1 MITYRIDNRVDPSQR
16 DKISEKLDNLKSN
29 PAVAAILSNFSRSI
43 MVTTKNPNDAGDLP
57 EHITSIG
64 GKFIIASDV
73 DGPGLDYSRTATG
86 IDWNSY
92 DTILLISQNE
102 INDSLKQYT
111 FGATDEYP
119 EGEVK
124 SSLSRTIFHELMHLQ
139 FKWDDKPVGIN
150 FEEELAV
157 FSENVIYLPI
167 AQALGEHDSA
177 VAYGHAVDHWDGKG
191 RSGTV
196 SFEAYLKSPTG
207 HVGIDYANTNA
218 KIATFKGTD
227 GSSEL
232 VKTYHNEGYNVG
244 QYSYDH
250 YIVLTEK
257 RSQGSYLDAAVGFVS
272 GSRLDILTSDMMH
285 GDVQGAINLAIGAL
299 KAVHGSHYSQAMSF
313 DRVTGLGADAWGDTK
328 DHVNVLRYV
337 GPASAGTSD
346 TGTPDWLEIDDQA
359 ASLSTILVGAGGKQG
374 DVLRAGSGN
383 DLIIAAG
390 SVHNIVHGN
399 GGDDI
404 LVGTDADDRL
414 YGGADNNILIGRGGQ
429 NHLVGGSGS
438 SDRTIAYY
446 GDRPQ
451 GIIVYDGLDRV
462 EHDGVLDTIVDIKGF
477 VGTKW
482 NDVFVADGK
491 GHTFYGN
498 GGTDEFLAASG
509 GDTFRGVNGVISGT
523 ISFAALLTSG
533 IEIGETGTNVG
544 HVYDRPNLII
554 GSSQVDVIK
563 LSSTSRIAVRAGGG
577 DDDITV
583 SKGNAYGEGG
593 NDTFRVVAGIVGSI
607 IDGGDD
613 EDTIF
618 FESSYVPDAYVSINW
633 EDDRPGYAYKTANG
647 FMGGATLVSIEKFDF
662 SKDGVAIKTHL
673 RANTNNTITGT
684 DRGNDEIIGGHLIDI
699 IHAGGSSQSLTA
711 GYHNILNG
719 RDGDD
724 RLYGATNGDP
734 NLHGDWLIGGS
745 GNDKIYGSAGKD
757 RIDGGYGSTD
767 DDELHG
773 GAGDDLFFDASGT
786 NRIWG
791 DDGVDTLN
799 IASYSR
805 SQLTFGITDGW
816 HVVAAKDGSFTTYL
830 HSVERIVTR
839 NGTVSAEGVR
849 IARAASDPADQHVL
863 DDTGFDFS
871 GFDMTPKPDPEF
883 VEVEVSS
890 TGEGPF
896 YLISE
901 QDVLDFGSYPSAQAD
916 DTLIFYPDTPNG
928 NAAAAAEA
936 MPFDSYAGSFNQT
949 TYQHEIDQMSLY
961 GVYTQAPIHHD
972 MLII

>member
-1 MITYRIDNRVDPSQR
+1 MITFVHDVRMDPAVVEKVQQTLDR
-16 DKISEKLDNLKSN
+16 LMANGTVQELLTGVNMKIMFTNLKPDGQINTKGTGTGTQEMLLDVVHGLGHDYNYSGVE
-29 PAVAAILSNFSRSI
+29 ATGQTGYDQILLI
-43 MVTTKNPNDAGDLP
+43 DARALNEEIEVQDY
-57 EHITSIG
+57 SG
-64 GKFIIASDV
+64 GKFNMSFTRV
-73 DGPGLDYSRTATG
+73 L
-86 IDWNSY
+86 
-92 DTILLISQNE
+92 
-102 INDSLKQYT
+102 
-111 FGATDEYP
+111 
-119 EGEVK
+119 
-124 SSLSRTIFHELMHLQ
+124 FHELMHTRFDWPLGANLTA
-139 FKWDDKPVGIN
+139 FSD
-150 FEEELAV
+150 ELV
-157 FSENVIYLPI
+157 IFTENIFYRQV
-167 AQALGEHDSA
+167 ADELGESDTS
-177 VAYGHAVDHWDGKG
+177 VRYGHGHQAYNGQGV
-191 RSGTV
+191 SGLA
-196 SFEAYLKSPTG
+196 SFQAYLDSPTAN
-207 HVGIDYANTNA
+207 VEIDADGTDES
-218 KIATFKGTD
+218 KATFVAED
-227 GSSEL
+227 GVYRLS
-232 VKTYHNEGYNVG
+232 KTYFSSGHEIGE
-244 QYSYDH
+244 YSFDH
-250 YIVLTEK
+250 YTRITETK
-257 RSQGSYLDAAVGFVS
+257 AVGSYITTTIS
-272 GSRLDILTSDMMH
+272 GLSVDPRFWTVTSDMMGGNLSAALADAVNAVSSLADFTSSFTVAYNRISGLANDGFTDRDIRYAGPSSHGSTNPETPAWVGVDDTEAPASYSTVLIGPGGRH
-285 GDVQGAINLAIGAL
+285 GD
-299 KAVHGSHYSQAMSF
+299 
-313 DRVTGLGADAWGDTK
+313 
-328 DHVNVLRYV
+328 
-337 GPASAGTSD
+337 
-346 TGTPDWLEIDDQA
+346 
-359 ASLSTILVGAGGKQG
+359 IL
-374 DVLRAGSGN
+374 DAGSGN
-383 DLIIAAG
+383 DLVIAAG
-390 SVHNIVHGN
+390 SVQNILHGN

-404 LVGTDADDRL
+404 LVGTDANDKL
-414 YGGADNNILIGRGGQ
+414 YGGVGNNILIGRGGQ
-429 NHLVGGSGS
+429 NHLVGGS
-438 SDRTIAYY
+438 DNTIAYY

-451 GIIVYDGLDRV
+451 GIIVYDGLGRV

-477 VGTKW
+477 VGTKR

-498 GGTDEFLAASG
+498 GGTDEFLTASG

-563 LSSTSRIAVRAGGG
+563 LSSSSRIAVRAGGG

-633 EDDRPGYAYKTANG
+633 EDDTPGYAYKTANG

-673 RANTNNTITGT
+673 RANTNNEITGT

-699 IHAGGSSQSLTA
+699 IHAGGSSKSLSA

-724 RLYGATNGDP
+724 ELYGATNGVP
-734 NLHGDWLIGGS
+734 SLQGDWLIGGA
-745 GNDKIYGSAGKD
+745 GNDTIYGSAGKD

-799 IASYSR
+799 LASYSR
-805 SQLTFGITDGW
+805 SQLTFGTTDGW

-830 HSVERIVTR
+830 YSVERIVTR

-849 IARAASDPADQHVL
+849 IARAASDPDDQHVL

-871 GFDMTPKPDPEF
+871 GFDTTPKPDPEF

-949 TYQHEIDQMSLY
+949 SYQHEIDQMSLY